1 MHYGAVCC
9 RRYMTF
15 PSSAF
20 DQVEV
25 GLPDRSD
32 KTKEE
37 RFAETFNQFYEAFLQ
52 EKRIKYRKITP
63 EESLRETANKAIIIV

>member
-1 MHYGAVCC
+1 MHYAVTTVLSAVDGT
-9 RRYMTF
+9 YLTL

-37 RFAETFNQFYEAFLQ
+37 RFVETFNQFYEAFLQ
-52 EKRIKYRKITP
+52 EKRI
-63 EESLRETANKAIIIV
+63 E